1 MSKIKAYLQLI
12 RFPAIFTALVDIL
25 AGYLT
30 VFGVRIVNYR
40 FAPPL
45 HYGWSDLLLLLFA
58 SSQAYWAGMVFNDY
72 FDYYTDLK
80 ERPKRPLPSGAI
92 PRNHALLLG
101 IAFSLLCITA
111 AGLVSLNSLLVAII
125 LIIAVISYDWVTKG
139 IPAIGVFNMGLCR
152 GLNIILGMSVAAP
165 ALIFHKLPI
174 ALILMAYI
182 IFVTQLSKGEVE
194 GSNRIRVI
202 ITIAGISVLAVILA
216 GLSLFNFFE
225 NKIPTLILLVV
236 FLLFV
241 MPSVVRAL
249 KKPVAQNM
257 GGAVKNCLLGI
268 IILDG
273 CFIGG
278 AVGIIFALIALS
290 LLIPSM
296 LTSRL
301 MYIT

>member
-1 MSKIKAYLQLI
+1 MSKIKSYLQLI
-12 RFPAIFTALVDIL
+12 RFPAVFTALADIF

-30 VFGVRIVNYR
+30 VFGAKIV
-40 FAPPL
+40 
-45 HYGWSDLLLLLFA
+45 WSDLLLLLFA
-58 SSQAYWAGMVFNDY
+58 SSQVYWAGMVFNDY

-80 ERPKRPLPSGAI
+80 ERPKRPLPSGAV
-92 PRNHALLLG
+92 PRNCALLLG
-101 IAFSLLCITA
+101 IAFSLLSITA
-111 AGLVSLNSLLVAII
+111 AGLVSLNSLLIAII
-125 LIIAVISYDWVTKG
+125 LVIVVILYDWATKG

-152 GLNIILGMSVAAP
+152 GLNITLGMSVAAP

-202 ITIAGISVLAVILA
+202 ITIVGVAVLAVILN
-216 GLSLFNFFE
+216 GLSLSNFFG
-225 NKIPTLILLVV
+225 NKISTLILSVV

-241 MPSVVRAL
+241 MPSLAKAV
-249 KKPVAQNM
+249 KKPVAQNIS
-257 GGAVKNCLLGI
+257 GAVKNCLLGI

-273 CFIGG
+273 YFIAG
-278 AVGIIFALIALS
+278 AVGIIFAILIVLY
-290 LLIPSM
+290 LLIPSI

>member
-12 RFPAIFTALVDIL
+12 RFPAVFTALADIF

-30 VFGVRIVNYR
+30 AFGAEIVS
-40 FAPPL
+40 
-45 HYGWSDLLLLLFA
+45 SDLLLLLFA
-58 SSQAYWAGMVFNDY
+58 SSQVYWAGMVFNDY
-72 FDYYTDLK
+72 FDYYTDLR

-92 PRNHALLLG
+92 SRNSALCLG
-101 IAFSLLCITA
+101 IAFSLLSITA
-111 AGLVSLNSLLVAII
+111 AGIVGLNSLLIAII
-125 LIIAVISYDWVTKG
+125 LVIVVILYDWLTKG
-139 IPAIGVFNMGLCR
+139 IPAISVFNMGLCR
-152 GLNIILGMSVAAP
+152 GLNIALGMSIAEK
-165 ALIFHKLPI
+165 ALIFHKLPV

-202 ITIAGISVLAVILA
+202 ITIAGVSVLTVILN

-225 NKIPTLILLVV
+225 NKISTLILSVV

-241 MPSVVRAL
+241 MPSLVRAA
-249 KKPVAQNM
+249 KKPVAQNIS
-257 GGAVKNCLLGI
+257 GAVKNCLLGI

-273 CFIGG
+273 CFIAG
-278 AVGIIFALIALS
+278 AVGIIFAILIALS
-290 LLIPSM
+290 LLIPAI